1 MLTPKPRGLLSEAVI
16 DHLRD
21 RGPLPARPV
30 ETADHDD
37 DLQLALWT
45 IYELAYRGFD
55 DVDDAME
62 WDPDLLR
69 VRRDLE
75 HAFETELRSRCAQP
89 ETSDV
94 VTALFGVADSDDG
107 PSLAHHVQRKATK
120 EQVLQLL
127 RVRSV
132 YHLKEADPTTWTL
145 PRLTGR
151 PRAAL
156 VELQYDEFGG
166 GRPDR
171 VHQELFARGLRACGI
186 DPSSERLVDEAPVQ
200 ALRQNNALSLFG
212 LHRRLRG
219 ASLGHLAAFEATS
232 SVPSRRMA
240 RGIQR
245 LGLPDE
251 MAAYYLEHVEADAVH
266 EQLAIREICGPLVE
280 AEPHL
285 TGDVLLGAAVCV
297 ALEADLAHHLLE
309 EWGT

>member
-1 MLTPKPRGLLSEAVI
+1 MLTPKPRGRLSEAVI
-16 DHLRD
+16 DHLVD
-21 RGPLPARPV
+21 RAPLPADPLEV
-30 ETADHDD
+30 LDHDE

-45 IYELAYRGFD
+45 VYELAYRGFD

-75 HAFETELRSRCAQP
+75 QVFEAELRARCTQP
-89 ETSDV
+89 ETDDV
-94 VTALFGVADSDDG
+94 VTALFDIAESDDG

-127 RVRSV
+127 RMRSV

-151 PRAAL
+151 ARAAL
-156 VELQYDEFGG
+156 VELQYDEFGA

-171 VHQELFARGLRACGI
+171 VHQDLFARGLQACGI
-186 DPSSERLVDEAPVQ
+186 DPASRRLVDEAPVQ
-200 ALRQNNALSLFG
+200 VLRQNNALSLFG

-245 LGLPDE
+245 LGLPQE
-251 MAAYYLEHVEADAVH
+251 MADYYLEHVEADAIH
-266 EQLAIREICGPLVE
+266 EQLAIREICAPLVE
-280 AEPHL
+280 GEPHL
-285 TGDVLLGAAVCV
+285 AGDVLLGAAVCV
-297 ALEADLAHHLLE
+297 ALEADLAEHLLE
-309 EWGT
+309 EWSA

>member
-1 MLTPKPRGLLSEAVI
+1 MLTPKPRGRLSESVI
-16 DHLRD
+16 DHLRG
-21 RGPLPARPV
+21 RGPLPSAPV
-30 ETADHDD
+30 ETADHDE

-45 IYELAYRGFD
+45 VYELAYRGFD

-62 WDPDLLR
+62 WDPEVLR

-75 HAFETELRSRCAQP
+75 ETFEGELRDRCTQP
-89 ETSDV
+89 EVSDV
-94 VTALFGVADSDDG
+94 VTALFDIADSDDG

-127 RVRSV
+127 RIRSV

-145 PRLTGR
+145 PRLSGR

-156 VELQYDEFGG
+156 VELQYDEFGA
-166 GRPDR
+166 GRPER
-171 VHQELFARGLRACGI
+171 VHQELFAKGLLACDI
-186 DPSSERLVDEAPVQ
+186 DPASARLVDEAPVQ

-245 LGLPDE
+245 LGLPAA
-251 MAAYYLEHVEADAVH
+251 MADYYLEHVEADAVH
-266 EQLAIREICGPLVE
+266 EQLAIREICAPLVE

-285 TGDVLLGAAVCV
+285 AGDVLLGAAVCV
-297 ALEADLAHHLLE
+297 ALEADLAEHLLE
-309 EWGT
+309 EWAA